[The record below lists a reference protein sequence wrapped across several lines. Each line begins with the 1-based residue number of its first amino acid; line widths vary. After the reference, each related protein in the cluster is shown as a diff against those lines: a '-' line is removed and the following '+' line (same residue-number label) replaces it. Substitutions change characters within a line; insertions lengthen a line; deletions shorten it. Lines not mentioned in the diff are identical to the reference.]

1 MLAGGVLGS
10 LIGTYLDLYF
20 VGKGM
25 YEFTFRPLADVFSIN
40 IGFTLVMLPIFMA
53 VFLYVIAGLNKWGKM
68 GVILFVSF
76 LMPILEKLAEVLGL
90 FKHAVEW
97 KHIYTFLGYLL
108 FLSAVTMYF
117 QWLQKEEK

>member
-25 YEFTFRPLADVFSIN
+25 YEFTFRPLAAVFSIN
-40 IGFTLVMLPIFMA
+40 IGFTLVVLPILMA
-53 VFLYVIAGLNKWGKM
+53 VFLYVIAGLNKWGRM
-68 GVILFVSF
+68 GVILFVSL

-90 FKHAVEW
+90 FKHTVEW
-97 KHIYTFLGYLL
+97 KHIYTFFWYLL
-108 FLSAVTMYF
+108 FLSVVTAFF
-117 QWLQKEEK
+117 QWLEKEEK

>member
-40 IGFTLVMLPIFMA
+40 IGFTLVVLPIFMA
-53 VFLYVIAGLNKWGKM
+53 VFLYVIAGLNKWGRM
-68 GVILFVSF
+68 GVILFASL

-97 KHIYTFLGYLL
+97 KHIYTFFLYLL
-108 FLSAVTMYF
+108 FLSAVTTFF
-117 QWLQKEEK
+117 QWLEKEEK